1 MKRLVAVAIL
11 PALLGAAAPG
21 APPAHG
27 STPAPSLALRADG
40 SVSALRLEGRGG
52 RTELTVEITG
62 GEVTFEHFRLSG
74 PPRVVVDIRGAR
86 SDLPSSRY
94 DGIHRGGVAAVRT
107 SQHSADVVRV
117 VVDLSREAEYR
128 VEQVAEGVRI
138 SLAANAPEFQA
149 WRSGGGGGNGNGGGN
164 VNGGSNAVP
173 AFSTAQ
179 PQERPAQ
186 ERQRPQQ
193 RQSQARRISV
203 TFENTDMRD
212 VLASFAETTG
222 RSIVPGAEVGGI
234 RVDYVAFDNQPW
246 DEALRSLLQAYG
258 LAAEEQGTGI
268 IRVDRIENLANRE
281 RNEPLVTRTF
291 RINYVPVGEMLTTL
305 QPLTSERGS
314 VTVNQTTNTLI
325 ATDIATVINDFV
337 RLVEQLDVRTPQV
350 AIQAKIVFVNRTDAE
365 ELGVTYDLK
374 DSRGNSL
381 NQLTSVPDPRNPGE
395 LTNDNLVSLG
405 GSSIAALG
413 NANQRVSQPALQ
425 VLTSLVLGRYTLVSF
440 LEALQSAEL
449 SDVQAAPVVTTSS
462 NHEAQIWV
470 GERTPIRVVDVG
482 GGAGGTGGGGGGANA
497 ARATAQLVETGIR
510 LIVTP
515 QVTSDRRVLLTLH
528 AERSSAVAAATEIG
542 VQFNQQ
548 QGDTRVMVRDGETA
562 VIGGLTVTEVTRNRV
577 GIPFL
582 MDIPVLGVLFRR
594 SSDREV
600 KRDLLIMVTPH
611 IVEETD

>member
-21 APPAHG
+21 APPAPG
-27 STPAPSLALRADG
+27 STPATSLAKRADG

-62 GEVTFEHFRLSG
+62 GEVTYEHFRLSG

-107 SQHSADVVRV
+107 SQHAPDVVRV
-117 VVDLSREAEYR
+117 VVDLSREAEYT
-128 VEQVAEGVRI
+128 VEQVEDGVRI

-149 WRSGGGGGNGNGGGN
+149 WRSGGGGGGR
-164 VNGGSNAVP
+164 SAAP
-173 AFSTAQ
+173 AFATAR

-186 ERQRPQQ
+186 QQARPQQ

-212 VLASFAETTG
+212 VLASFAELTG
-222 RSIVPGAEVGGI
+222 RSIVPGAEVGAI

-291 RINYVPVGEMLTTL
+291 RINYVPVAELMTTL
-305 QPLTSERGS
+305 QPLSSERGS

-325 ATDIATVINDFV
+325 ATDVSSVINDFV

-365 ELGVTYDLK
+365 DLGVTYDLK

-381 NQLTSVPDPRNPGE
+381 NQLTSVPDPQSPGE

-413 NANQRVSQPALQ
+413 NANQRVAQPALQ

-482 GGAGGTGGGGGGANA
+482 GGAGAGGGGGGNNA
-497 ARATAQLVETGIR
+497 PRATAQLVETGIR

>member
-1 MKRLVAVAIL
+1 MKRQITVALI
-11 PALLGAAAPG
+11 PALLAAGAA
-21 APPAHG
+21 PAAAAG
-27 STPAPSLALRADG
+27 TGPARTVASRAADG
-40 SVSALRLEGRGG
+40 SVSALRLEGRAG
-52 RTELTVEITG
+52 RTDLTVEITG
-62 GEVTFEHFRLSG
+62 GQVTFEHFRLSG

-86 SDLPSSRY
+86 SDLPTSRY
-94 DGIHRGGVAAVRT
+94 EGIHRGGVAAVRT

-117 VVDLSREAEYR
+117 VLDLEREATYSVER
-128 VEQVAEGVRI
+128 VADGVRI

-149 WRSGGGGGNGNGGGN
+149 WRSGGAAP
-164 VNGGSNAVP
+164 AV
-173 AFSTAQ
+173 ALSEA
-179 PQERPAQ
+179 RPAQ
-186 ERQRPQQ
+186 ERPLPRSQQ
-193 RQSQARRISV
+193 QQSRARRISV

-212 VLASFAETTG
+212 VLASFAELTG
-222 RSIVPGAEVGGI
+222 RSIVPGAEVGAI

-246 DEALRSLLQAYG
+246 DEALRTLLQAYG
-258 LAAEEQGTGI
+258 LAAEEQPSGI
-268 IRVDRIENLANRE
+268 IRVDRVENLAARE

-291 RINYVPVGEMLTTL
+291 RINYVPVSEMQATLT
-305 QPLTSERGS
+305 PLSSERGS
-314 VTVNQTTNTLI
+314 VTTNQSTNMLI
-325 ATDIATVINDFV
+325 ATDVASVIADFE
-337 RLVEQLDVRTPQV
+337 RLVQQLDVRTPQV

-381 NQLTSVPDPRNPGE
+381 NQLTSVEDPRTGE

-413 NANQRVSQPALQ
+413 NANQRVTQPALQ

-470 GERTPIRVVDVG
+470 GERTPIRVVDVA
-482 GGAGGTGGGGGGANA
+482 GAGGGGGAGA
-497 ARATAQLVETGIR
+497 PRASAQLVETGIR

-515 QVTSDRRVLLTLH
+515 QVTADRRVLLTLH
-528 AERSSAVAAATEIG
+528 AERSSANVVATEIG

-562 VIGGLTVTEVTRNRV
+562 VIGGLTVTEVVRNRA

-582 MDIPVLGVLFRR
+582 MDIPVLGTLFRR
-594 SSDREV
+594 STNREV

-611 IVEETD
+611 IVEESAS

>member
-1 MKRLVAVAIL
+1 
-11 PALLGAAAPG
+11 
-21 APPAHG
+21 
-27 STPAPSLALRADG
+27 
-40 SVSALRLEGRGG
+40 
-52 RTELTVEITG
+52 
-62 GEVTFEHFRLSG
+62 
-74 PPRVVVDIRGAR
+74 
-86 SDLPSSRY
+86 
-94 DGIHRGGVAAVRT
+94 
-107 SQHSADVVRV
+107 VVRV
-117 VVDLSREAEYR
+117 VVDLERAAEYR

-138 SLAANAPEFQA
+138 SLSAGAPEFQA
-149 WRSGGGGGNGNGGGN
+149 WRSGGAP
-164 VNGGSNAVP
+164 SAP
-173 AFSTAQ
+173 LARAAAPQ
-179 PQERPAQ
+179 QERPVQQ
-186 ERQRPQQ
+186 ERPIRQQ
-193 RQSQARRISV
+193 RAQQQSQARRISV

-212 VLASFAETTG
+212 VLASFAEVTG
-222 RSIVPGAEVGGI
+222 RSIVPGAEVGAI

-246 DEALRSLLQAYG
+246 DEALRALLQAYG
-258 LAAEEQGTGI
+258 LAAEEQGSGI

-291 RINYVPVGEMLTTL
+291 RINYVPVAEMRTTL
-305 QPLTSERGS
+305 EPLSTERGS

-325 ATDIATVINDFV
+325 ATDIESVINEFG

-350 AIQAKIVFVNRTDAE
+350 TIQAKIVFVNRSDAE

-381 NQLTSVPDPRNPGE
+381 NQLTTVTDPATGE
-395 LTNDNLVSLG
+395 QTNDNLVSLG

-413 NANQRVSQPALQ
+413 NANQRVTSPALQ

-440 LEALQSAEL
+440 LEALQTAEL

-462 NHEAQIWV
+462 NREASIWV
-470 GERTPIRVVDVG
+470 GERTPIRVVDAGSTG
-482 GGAGGTGGGGGGANA
+482 GGEGGGTG

-515 QVTSDRRVLLTLH
+515 QVTSDRRVLLDLH
-528 AERSSAVAAATEIG
+528 AERSSAVATATEIG

-562 VIGGLTVTEVTRNRV
+562 VIGGLTVTEVNRNRT

-582 MDIPVLGVLFRR
+582 MDLPIIGALFRR
-594 SSDREV
+594 TSDTEE

-611 IVEETD
+611 IVEETAS